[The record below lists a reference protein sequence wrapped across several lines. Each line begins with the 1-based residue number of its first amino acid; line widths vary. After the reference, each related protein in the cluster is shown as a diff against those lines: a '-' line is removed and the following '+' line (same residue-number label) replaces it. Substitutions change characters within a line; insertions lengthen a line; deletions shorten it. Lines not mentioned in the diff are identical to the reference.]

1 MTQQF
6 IQQVQDILHKHHSHP
21 EKYKIEKTKQS
32 IQFACP
38 MCGDSHQYP
47 SRKRAHIYFDSGHFH
62 CYNECGGMSIRKFLD
77 YFDQKLSIEEV
88 KFNFDKPITQW
99 KGSESDLRSTVYYQL
114 HKYSIT
120 KEELV
125 ERLKYE
131 WIKEGDTAWRYLES
145 RNLLEYIDHFMVSPD
160 GRLAILNLGPDW
172 SDDYYN
178 RVIGVQ
184 TRALITNSGP
194 KYLTYTIERLNE
206 EMGRKYKIEPGT
218 DVYMNRHS
226 QIFKSLWIDESRP
239 VTVLEGPIDSLFIS
253 NSIAL
258 AGITKTIKGIESH
271 PQYRFLLDND
281 SVGIIKSKEKIT
293 QGKRV
298 FNWNAFIQDHNL
310 NPETKDVNDVIKQL
324 GALPNIEPY
333 FI

>member
-6 IQQVQDILHKHHSHP
+6 IQQVQDILHKHHHHS
-21 EKYKIEKTKQS
+21 EKYKIEKTRQS

-38 MCGDSHQYP
+38 ICGDSEQYP
-47 SRKRAHIYFDSGHFH
+47 TRKRAHIYFDSGHFH

-77 YFDQKLSIEEV
+77 YFDQKLSVEEV

-99 KGSESDLRSTVYYQL
+99 KGKSEDLRTQVYNQL
-114 HKYSIT
+114 YRYSIT

-131 WIKEGDTAWRYLES
+131 WIREDDTVWNYLKS
-145 RNLLEYIDHFMVSPD
+145 RNLLDWLDYFMVSPD

-184 TRALITNSGP
+184 TRALIPNSGP

-218 DVYMNRHS
+218 DIYMNRHS
-226 QIFKSLWIDESRP
+226 QIFKSLWIDESKP
-239 VTVLEGPIDSLFIS
+239 VTVVEGPID
-253 NSIAL
+253 AL
-258 AGITKTIKGIESH
+258 AIPNAIAMCGITKNISGIDAH
-271 PQYRFLLDND
+271 PQYRFLFEMM
-281 SVGIIKSKEKIT
+281 V
-293 QGKRV
+293 
-298 FNWNAFIQDHNL
+298 
-310 NPETKDVNDVIKQL
+310 
-324 GALPNIEPY
+324 
-333 FI
+333 